1 MQLRSSLGSSTW
13 QKPALTWKKLPLL
26 PFTFQVLSYTG
37 GQVHRYGDPRVS
49 ARFRFAGNP
58 TQGDASIVVS
68 ALRRSDTG
76 TYQCKI
82 KKAPGV
88 DTRKVT
94 LVVLG
99 EGHGRL

>member
-1 MQLRSSLGSSTW
+1 M
-13 QKPALTWKKLPLL
+13 
-26 PFTFQVLSYTG
+26 
-37 GQVHRYGDPRVS
+37 HRYGDPGVS

-58 TQGDASIVVS
+58 TQGDASIAVS
-68 ALRRSDTG
+68 ALRASDTG
-76 TYQCKI
+76 TYQCKV

-99 EGHGRL
+99 EGPRCSLIIIKNKEIK